1 MIEYTSESAAK
12 LLKQYEMLF
21 KSLKFISD
29 VDQRRDVCYQMSKIL
44 QGFLDITN
52 IGYENK
58 YLKTLNKSV
67 YLMDEEKNRLLEL
80 IGLVTERRAYI
91 NNKIVNNEEITGI
104 SIESSL
110 IMGEDKLEEYKTQVK
125 IIDRYKNNI
134 KLEGVLKEEIQVLDN
149 NIKRANDKISNNKN
163 INRQLEERMIRIL
176 DKAFNSLGINEL
188 LEREKEIE
196 LAYTELGYSLEVA
209 KENAKTARRDCSD
222 EIIIECDN
230 MLSSITLE
238 YERYKEKKMMLNLYN
253 IYRNKVDGYVE
264 LLAKRE
270 EMNNILS
277 NMTGSELYSLVGN
290 ELSKEYAT
298 IKLESQD
305 VLTLKSLM
313 DEKELK
319 LQTLK
324 NIDEENNGD
333 RVKGLLSNLLE
344 NEKRYQEKLLL
355 EKKRREEEKRERE
368 RLEEIKRK
376 EEMARRQKAL
386 EEERKKEIE
395 ERTKQLLVEKKNPV
409 LMTTNP
415 GDIRMAKRVE
425 GSKQVLGKAVVKREE
440 VKPNLIQ
447 KKYNDNVE
455 EKEEKK
461 GIPVIKNNEVLESKQ
476 AKREEKNIFP
486 ELSLDKKDNIFPELT
501 DIQKGTS
508 FFDKNELDDLNDYFD
523 DDKKGWF

>member
-1 MIEYTSESAAK
+1 MKK
-12 LLKQYEMLF
+12 LK
-21 KSLKFISD
+21 
-29 VDQRRDVCYQMSKIL
+29 
-44 QGFLDITN
+44 
-52 IGYENK
+52 
-58 YLKTLNKSV
+58 
-67 YLMDEEKNRLLEL
+67 
-80 IGLVTERRAYI
+80 
-91 NNKIVNNEEITGI
+91 
-104 SIESSL
+104 
-110 IMGEDKLEEYKTQVK
+110 
-125 IIDRYKNNI
+125 
-134 KLEGVLKEEIQVLDN
+134 
-149 NIKRANDKISNNKN
+149 
-163 INRQLEERMIRIL
+163 
-176 DKAFNSLGINEL
+176 
-188 LEREKEIE
+188 
-196 LAYTELGYSLEVA
+196 
-209 KENAKTARRDCSD
+209 
-222 EIIIECDN
+222 
-230 MLSSITLE
+230 
-238 YERYKEKKMMLNLYN
+238 
-253 IYRNKVDGYVE
+253 
-264 LLAKRE
+264 
-270 EMNNILS
+270 
-277 NMTGSELYSLVGN
+277 
-290 ELSKEYAT
+290 
-298 IKLESQD
+298 
-305 VLTLKSLM
+305 
-313 DEKELK
+313 
-319 LQTLK
+319 TLK

-409 LMTTNP
+409 LMTPNP

-425 GSKQVLGKAVVKREE
+425 GSNQVLGKAVVKREE